1 MQTAQTLPQPLA
13 APTLHAVPPLNVIV
27 APAQALVH
35 PQVFEPVQ
43 PTRRLGIE
51 PDGERGLADLLRAYR
66 DCGGIGRGDEVA
78 DRFRL
83 HDREL
88 SGLARWIVEREVL
101 SFEWLSELWLPWFQF
116 DPADMSVR
124 PQFRRVAD
132 ELRGTFDGLH
142 LTQWFI
148 EPNCW
153 LGDCRPTE
161 LLLTQPE
168 EVLQAARTDRFVALG

>member
-1 MQTAQTLPQPLA
+1 MQTAQISPSPVAHSVPLPAAGLA
-13 APTLHAVPPLNVIV
+13 P
-27 APAQALVH
+27 VH
-35 PQVFEPVQ
+35 PTVRPQVLQPVQ
-43 PTRRLGIE
+43 PTRHLGIE
-51 PDGERGLADLLRAYR
+51 PEGERGLADLLRAYR

-78 DRFRL
+78 EQFRL

-124 PQFRRVAD
+124 PQFRRVAE

-142 LTQWFI
+142 LSQWFI

-153 LGDCRPTE
+153 LGDRRPAE